1 MVKLN
6 KNNLKKRKLIENKL
20 FATFLFHI
28 FFTSELCNCKNL
40 IFKKLSYEKINKI
53 S

>member
-6 KNNLKKRKLIENKL
+6 TNNFKNRKLIENKL
-20 FATFLFHI
+20 FATFLFHM
-28 FFTSELCNCKNL
+28 FFTRELCNCKNL
-40 IFKKLSYEKINKI
+40 IFKELAYEKINKI